1 VRRVLVLLVAVVA
14 VAAYRKYRLDEADR
28 HYPAPPP
35 QS

>member
-1 VRRVLVLLVAVVA
+1 VRRRLLLLIAILA

-28 HYPAPPP
+28 HYPAPSP

>member
-1 VRRVLVLLVAVVA
+1 VRRRLLLLIAVVA

-28 HYPAPPP
+28 QFPAPPP

>member
-1 VRRVLVLLVAVVA
+1 VRRRFLLLVVIVA

-28 HYPAPPP
+28 TYPAPPP

>member
-1 VRRVLVLLVAVVA
+1 VRRRFLLLVVIVV

-28 HYPAPPP
+28 NYPAPPP